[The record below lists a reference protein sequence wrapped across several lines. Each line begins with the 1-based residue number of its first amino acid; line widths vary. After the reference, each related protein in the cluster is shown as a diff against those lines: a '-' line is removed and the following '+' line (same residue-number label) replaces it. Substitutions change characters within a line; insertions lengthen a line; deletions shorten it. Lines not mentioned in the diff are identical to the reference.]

1 MAYRKQRKEEQRA
14 EVMKNIDVHRRNK
27 INVFERN
34 ILEAEEEI
42 AKIRGYMREPGNESQ
57 MFFY

>member
-1 MAYRKQRKEEQRA
+1 
-14 EVMKNIDVHRRNK
+14 MKNIDVHRRNK

-42 AKIRGYMREPGNESQ
+42 GKIRRYMREPGNESQ